1 MPKTCFQGM
10 CNTSLDAKKRF
21 SIPAKF
27 REEYKDAKEDYMLL
41 VQDNASPRIDFFC
54 EEKDLEAEINDRKA
68 QMGRYVP
75 SVVLDIMFNG
85 CRDTLPLDAGG
96 RTCALNSRYLAD
108 SGISGDMVVIGNGR
122 YFSVYDE
129 TVYENM
135 KSAVASFA
143 TNRFNAYAEASA
155 AEGRRMIREAEG
167 PVTTD
172 EQ

>member
-27 REEYKDAKEDYMLL
+27 REEYKDAKEVYMLL
-41 VQDNASPRIDFFC
+41 VQDN
-54 EEKDLEAEINDRKA
+54 EAEILDRKA
-68 QMGRYVP
+68 QLGKYVP
-75 SVVLDIMFNG
+75 TSVFDIMFIG

-96 RTCALNSRYLAD
+96 RTCALNARYLAD
-108 SGISGDMVVIGNGR
+108 SGISGDMGVIGNGR

-135 KSAVASFA
+135 KSAVASFK
-143 TNRFNAYAEASA
+143 TNRFNAYVEASA

-167 PVTTD
+167 LVTTD